1 MDATISLVLRRGAR
15 AVGWLLLAI
24 IGLLAFM
31 AVGWIPPELAAMLG
45 SRAPGRGPRSPT
57 PRT

>member
-1 MDATISLVLRRGAR
+1 MHATITPLLRRGAR

-24 IGLLAFM
+24 IGFLAFM

-45 SRAPGRGPRSPT
+45 SRAPGRGHRPTTPRS
-57 PRT
+57 

>member
-1 MDATISLVLRRGAR
+1 MDATIIPILRRGAA

-24 IGLLAFM
+24 IGFLAFM
-31 AVGWIPPELAAMLG
+31 AVAWVPPELAAMLG
-45 SRAPGRGPRSPT
+45 SRAQGRGPRPTT